1 MLLKWAERENASV
14 SRWQRGLLEY
24 HWLQPYVHIRYRLTT
39 WSLEIKISLW
49 DGHLKYLRRTSRSQL
64 RLALAASNSEIG
76 LYSKSEY
83 RPSFLLPLCGHL
95 KNLKKPLHPQTY
107 DTSQIFDPSIQKTL
121 FKFPTAF
128 DLINFHQRPNWWH
141 IRTINCL
148 LWCAQYKNPLLEG
161 FWIWTWTIFTS
172 CTRPSNLDVHAVRWD
187 I

>member
-1 MLLKWAERENASV
+1 MDDTLDKSKSMGFVQLNYEYNGKVSMLLKWAERENASV

-107 DTSQIFDPSIQKTL
+107 DTSHDSEKKAQIF
-121 FKFPTAF
+121 
-128 DLINFHQRPNWWH
+128 
-141 IRTINCL
+141 
-148 LWCAQYKNPLLEG
+148 
-161 FWIWTWTIFTS
+161 TWQENSRFS
-172 CTRPSNLDVHAVRWD
+172 L
-187 I
+187 